1 MRKKEPL
8 YRLLPLFFFWCS
20 LARQLSTQASP
31 SGSDLYIP
39 QKCSEESAVKCTVS
53 DSGWQEAY
61 DMFLSL
67 LFFPAKWW
75 KQQFGPGVRD
85 IIKEKGC
92 LQLLHLAGNCQ
103 LTLTKKGI
111 SALAAAFKGSV
122 IRWHYKYRIVHGG
135 GGVGTS
141 GSLTW
146 QFCFSACSSKARTG
160 LSRNKISSL
169 STWDS
174 YDTHLNC
181 KCRCLHLKLLET
193 AALCG

>member
-1 MRKKEPL
+1 MH
-8 YRLLPLFFFWCS
+8 
-20 LARQLSTQASP
+20 
-31 SGSDLYIP
+31 
-39 QKCSEESAVKCTVS
+39 SEWLWVAGGLWHVP
-53 DSGWQEAY
+53 
-61 DMFLSL
+61 FLWL
-67 LFFPAKWW
+67 QPAKWW

-135 GGVGTS
+135 GGAGTS

-146 QFCFSACSSKARTG
+146 QFCFSCACLSKARPG
-160 LSRNKISSL
+160 LPLNKISSL
-169 STWDS
+169 SDWDS
-174 YDTHLNC
+174 HITCSACNC
-181 KCRCLHLKLLET
+181 GRSYFQLLRVVHNFRFRRRETTDKWKL
-193 AALCG
+193 CK